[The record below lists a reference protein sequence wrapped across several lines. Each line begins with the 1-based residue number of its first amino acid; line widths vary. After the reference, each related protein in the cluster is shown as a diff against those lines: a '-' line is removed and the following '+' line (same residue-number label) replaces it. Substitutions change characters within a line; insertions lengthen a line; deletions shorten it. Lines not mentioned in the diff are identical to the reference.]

1 MKLLENTKSEL
12 SHFFKKNN
20 IKFKSHWR
28 FKQIFK
34 KVYKKTILGNARKTV
49 YRTGLTQVLALN
61 YGSKNEIIR
70 AIKKLNEQNLEV
82 TEENLESCLD
92 TSGMGDVDIL
102 IRTSGEVRL
111 SNYLLW
117 QNAYAE
123 MFFTQTYW
131 PDFNESELD
140 DILSDF
146 GKRER
151 RFGGIQFYFWT
162 LYWFIFKCFNNKTSK
177 NESIFTKDRSKCPSC
192 NHLILVSQYSSFFLF
207 IFKGKCSYCGAKISF
222 QYFLVELLSA
232 IITLTLFI
240 KLGLNQEFIFMCLLS
255 YVLIMLSF
263 IDLKYKVVPDYLLL
277 IVLYSLFATNFSII
291 DSFRNAFYFQELSF
305 Y

>member
-1 MKLLENTKSEL
+1 MSNNTIPSHIAIIMDGNGRWAKERGLNRTAGHEEGARTVRKITSYCAKIGVKYLTLYAFSTENWARPKLEVEFLMKLLEKYLKSEL
-12 SHFFKKNN
+12 EVYLKNN
-20 IKFKSHWR
+20 IKFKAIGDLDR
-28 FKQIFK
+28 FSKGLQ
-34 KVYKKTILGNARKTV
+34 KTIFETQEKTAHC
-49 YRTGLTQVLALN
+49 TGLTQVLALN

-151 RFGGIQFYFWT
+151 RFGGI
-162 LYWFIFKCFNNKTSK
+162 
-177 NESIFTKDRSKCPSC
+177 
-192 NHLILVSQYSSFFLF
+192 
-207 IFKGKCSYCGAKISF
+207 
-222 QYFLVELLSA
+222 
-232 IITLTLFI
+232 
-240 KLGLNQEFIFMCLLS
+240 
-255 YVLIMLSF
+255 
-263 IDLKYKVVPDYLLL
+263 
-277 IVLYSLFATNFSII
+277 
-291 DSFRNAFYFQELSF
+291 
-305 Y
+305 